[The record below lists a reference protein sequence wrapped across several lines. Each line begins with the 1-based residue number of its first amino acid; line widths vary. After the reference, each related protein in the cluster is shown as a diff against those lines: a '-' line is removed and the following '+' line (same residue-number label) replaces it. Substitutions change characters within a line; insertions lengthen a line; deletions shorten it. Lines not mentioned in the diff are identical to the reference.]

1 MQAYVIH
8 RGNRPV
14 HIGNANHFVATR
26 KFLGFAF
33 RRKFGLR
40 GQLNEVGQGTLW
52 KPEAWLSR
60 QLKADSY
67 FGCSVCAIMT
77 CRLKFS
83 TIFSLSRTS
92 VGFFARVI

>member
-1 MQAYVIH
+1 MRGLARPRIPLPTVPRADQLIPFDCALPQRPAAVQANIIH

-52 KPEAWLSR
+52 NPEA
-60 QLKADSY
+60 
-67 FGCSVCAIMT
+67 
-77 CRLKFS
+77 
-83 TIFSLSRTS
+83 
-92 VGFFARVI
+92 